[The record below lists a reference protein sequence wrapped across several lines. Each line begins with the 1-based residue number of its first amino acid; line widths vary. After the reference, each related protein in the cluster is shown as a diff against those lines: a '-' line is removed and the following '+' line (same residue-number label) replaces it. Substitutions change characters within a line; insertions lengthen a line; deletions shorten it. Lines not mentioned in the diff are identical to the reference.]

1 MDDQAKQEFAEIR
14 AILAQTAQI
23 QRETAVK
30 QDRLEERQAQNAEAI
45 SQLTSNMEQL
55 RQAAVNNAAN
65 NSDTKAELARHTSD
79 PGAHGNTQ

>member
-1 MDDQAKQEFAEIR
+1 MDEQTQQELAEIR

-23 QRETAVK
+23 QREAAVK
-30 QDRLEERQAQNAEAI
+30 QNRLEERQAQNAEAI

-65 NSDTKAELARHTSD
+65 NSDTKAELARHTD
-79 PGAHGNTQ
+79 DLGAHGS

>member
-1 MDDQAKQEFAEIR
+1 MDEQAQKEFAEIR

-30 QDRLEERQAQNAEAI
+30 QDCLEERQAQNAEAI

-55 RQAAVNNAAN
+55 RQAVVNNAAN
-65 NSDTKAELARHTSD
+65 NSDTKAELARHVDNSMLT
-79 PGAHGNTQ
+79 ANK

>member
-1 MDDQAKQEFAEIR
+1 MDEQAQKEFAEIR

-65 NSDTKAELARHTSD
+65 NSDTKAELARHANDSSAHSD
-79 PGAHGNTQ
+79 LS